1 MLAVANTVLWLSCR
15 EDFSPTCPA
24 AGFFHSRELFAK
36 AAIGARRLLAPNQAA
51 LA

>member
-1 MLAVANTVLWLSCR
+1 MLAVAKYRLMAILRSGLQP
-15 EDFSPTCPA
+15 DLPA

-36 AAIGARRLLAPNQAA
+36 AAIAARRLLAPNQAA